1 MKLTMVSL
9 WYRGR
14 ALTRF
19 IPLPM
24 VDGRSVLPEST
35 LGRLLDELG
44 YTPGTTFSLDRV
56 IAS

>member
-19 IPLPM
+19 IPLP
-24 VDGRSVLPEST
+24 VIDGRTVLPSAT
-35 LGRLLDELG
+35 LRRLLDELG
-44 YTPGTTFSLDRV
+44 YTPGTTFSVDRV
-56 IAS
+56 IEP